1 MPLVE
6 LRWIGTA
13 VVAGYRAP
21 ELLLSSLSHGDPM
34 LSLMSIAS
42 ELCCS
47 TGKSPIQA
55 LGFDDVVDIP
65 RWVHSVVLEEWTAE
79 VFDMELMRRSRL

>member
-1 MPLVE
+1 
-6 LRWIGTA
+6 
-13 VVAGYRAP
+13 
-21 ELLLSSLSHGDPM
+21 M
-34 LSLMSIAS
+34 L
-42 ELCCS
+42 